1 MPLKSPTQL
10 REVTWDQHKIKAY
23 VEGHL
28 NWSADFKHLTEDQ
41 RRNYSAH
48 FLEGA
53 ITALTAVFGQGIE
66 DIPDQIPTVWVRRVM
81 LHNSDR
87 PTIKTIAQ

>member
-10 REVTWDQHKIKAY
+10 REVTFDQDKIKAY

-28 NWSADFKHLTEDQ
+28 NWSSNFKNLTEAEC
-41 RRNYSAH
+41 RNYSAH

-66 DIPDQIPTVWVRRVM
+66 DIPAQIPTVWVRRVM

-87 PTIKTIAQ
+87 PTIKTIAG